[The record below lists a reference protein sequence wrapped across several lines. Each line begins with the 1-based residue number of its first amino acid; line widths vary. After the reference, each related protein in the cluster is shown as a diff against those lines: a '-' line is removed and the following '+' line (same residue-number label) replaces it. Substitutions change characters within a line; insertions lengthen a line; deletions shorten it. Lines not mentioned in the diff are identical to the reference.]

1 MDTNDIIYL
10 LNLLLKY
17 YYLQQSSK
25 KWKKLDKYGCNEY
38 LCPIITMNIT
48 TSIKAKVARIDTGE
62 VFTYDTLSIAQS
74 EFSAAAKAL
83 SRMVSNGVI
92 KRYKNGMYY
101 KPKQTVFGELKPRED
116 VLLKKYLFDNDK
128 QIAYVTG
135 VRLYNQLGL
144 TTQVPNVVRLASKDK
159 EIKTKI
165 GSLVIKPAK
174 SYVPVTK
181 KNVPLLQ
188 LLDVMK
194 DFKNIPDMDKKRGID
209 FLKEKI
215 DNLSDADKE
224 KLASFAKAYPPKVRA
239 LLGAILETLSLD
251 QLSKSLKE
259 TINYLSSYEFGI
271 SEKTLPAIANWNIT

>member
-1 MDTNDIIYL
+1 
-10 LNLLLKY
+10 
-17 YYLQQSSK
+17 
-25 KWKKLDKYGCNEY
+25 
-38 LCPIITMNIT
+38 MNIT
-48 TSIKAKVARIDTGE
+48 TSIKAKITRIDTGE

-101 KPKQTVFGELKPRED
+101 KPKQTAFGELKPRED
-116 VLLKKYLFDNDK
+116 ELLKNYLFENNN
-128 QIAYVTG
+128 QIAYITG

-144 TTQVPNVVRLASKDK
+144 TTQVSKVVRLASKDK

-165 GSLVIKPAK
+165 GNLVIKPAK
-174 SYVPVTK
+174 SYVSVTK

-194 DFKNIPDMDKKRGID
+194 DFKNIPDMDKKLGID

-215 DNLSDADKE
+215 DKLSDADKD
-224 KLASFAKAYPPKVRA
+224 KLTIFAKAYPPKVRA
-239 LLGAILETLSLD
+239 LLGALLETLSLNE
-251 QLSKSLKE
+251 LSESLKE

-271 SEKTLPAIANWNIT
+271 SEKTLPTISNWNIA

>member
-1 MDTNDIIYL
+1 
-10 LNLLLKY
+10 
-17 YYLQQSSK
+17 
-25 KWKKLDKYGCNEY
+25 
-38 LCPIITMNIT
+38 MNIT
-48 TSIKAKVARIDTGE
+48 TSIKTKVASIDAGE
-62 VFTYDTLSIAQS
+62 VFTYNTLSIPKS

-83 SRMVSNGVI
+83 SRLVAKGVV

-116 VLLKKYLFDNDK
+116 ILLKNYLFENNK

-144 TTQVPNVVRLASKDK
+144 TTQIPNVVRLASRDK

-165 GSLVIKPAK
+165 GNLVIKPAK
-174 SYVPVTK
+174 SYVRVTR

-194 DFKNIPDMDKKRGID
+194 DFKKIPDMDKTKGIA

-215 DNLSDADKE
+215 ENLSDEEKDK
-224 KLASFAKAYPPKVRA
+224 LTNIAKAYPPRVRA
-239 LLGAILETLSLD
+239 LLGAILETLSLN
-251 QLSKSLKE
+251 QLSESLKV
-259 TINYLSSYEFGI
+259 TMNFLSSYEFGI
-271 SEKTLPAIANWNIT
+271 SEKVLPTISNWNIA

>member
-1 MDTNDIIYL
+1 
-10 LNLLLKY
+10 
-17 YYLQQSSK
+17 
-25 KWKKLDKYGCNEY
+25 
-38 LCPIITMNIT
+38 MNIT
-48 TSIKAKVARIDTGE
+48 TSIKNKVTRIDTGE
-62 VFTYDTLSIAQS
+62 VFTYDTLSIPQS

-83 SRMVSNGVI
+83 SRMVANGVI

-116 VLLKKYLFDNDK
+116 VLLKKYLFENNK

-135 VRLYNQLGL
+135 TRLYNQLGL

-165 GSLVIKPAK
+165 GSLVVKPAK

-224 KLASFAKAYPPKVRA
+224 KLTTFAKAYPPKVRA

-271 SEKTLPAIANWNIT
+271 SEITLPAITNWNIT

>member
-1 MDTNDIIYL
+1 
-10 LNLLLKY
+10 
-17 YYLQQSSK
+17 
-25 KWKKLDKYGCNEY
+25 
-38 LCPIITMNIT
+38 MNIT
-48 TSIKAKVARIDTGE
+48 TAIKNKVTRIDTGE
-62 VFTYDTLSIAQS
+62 VFTYDTLSIPQS

-83 SRMVSNGVI
+83 SRMVANGVI

-116 VLLKKYLFDNDK
+116 ELLKNYLFENDK

-135 VRLYNQLGL
+135 TRLYNQLGL
-144 TTQVPNVVRLASKDK
+144 TTQVSNVVRLASKDK

-165 GSLVIKPAK
+165 GNLVIKPAK
-174 SYVPVTK
+174 SYVSVTK

-194 DFKNIPDMDKKRGID
+194 DFKNIPDMDKKLGID

-215 DNLSDADKE
+215 DNLSDADKD
-224 KLASFAKAYPPKVRA
+224 KLTSFAKSYPPKVRA
-239 LLGAILETLSLD
+239 LLGAILEALSLD

-259 TINYLSSYEFGI
+259 NINYLSSYEFGI
-271 SEKTLPAIANWNIT
+271 SEKTLPAIINWNIT

>member
-1 MDTNDIIYL
+1 
-10 LNLLLKY
+10 
-17 YYLQQSSK
+17 
-25 KWKKLDKYGCNEY
+25 
-38 LCPIITMNIT
+38 
-48 TSIKAKVARIDTGE
+48 
-62 VFTYDTLSIAQS
+62 
-74 EFSAAAKAL
+74 
-83 SRMVSNGVI
+83 
-92 KRYKNGMYY
+92 MYY

-116 VLLKKYLFDNDK
+116 VLLENYLFENDK

-165 GSLVIKPAK
+165 GNLIIKPAK
-174 SYVPVTK
+174 SYVRVTK

-194 DFKNIPDMDKKRGID
+194 DFKNIPDMDKKIGID

-215 DNLSDADKE
+215 DNLSDEDKE
-224 KLASFAKAYPPKVRA
+224 KLTNFAKAYPPKVRA
-239 LLGAILETLSLD
+239 LLGAILEVLSLD
-251 QLSKSLKE
+251 QLSESLKE

-271 SEKTLPAIANWNIT
+271 SEKILPTISNWKIT

>member
-1 MDTNDIIYL
+1 
-10 LNLLLKY
+10 
-17 YYLQQSSK
+17 
-25 KWKKLDKYGCNEY
+25 
-38 LCPIITMNIT
+38 MNIT
-48 TSIKAKVARIDTGE
+48 TSIKTKIARIDTGE
-62 VFTYDTLSIAQS
+62 VFTYDTLSIPQS

-83 SRMVSNGVI
+83 SRLVANGVI

-116 VLLKKYLFDNDK
+116 VLLKNYLFENNR

-135 VRLYNQLGL
+135 IRLYNQFGL
-144 TTQVPNVVRLASKDK
+144 TTQVPNVVRLASRDK

-165 GSLVIKPAK
+165 GNLTIKPAK
-174 SYVPVTK
+174 SYVRVTK

-194 DFKNIPDMDKKRGID
+194 DFKNIPDMDKKKGVA

-215 DNLSDADKE
+215 EKLSDEDKD
-224 KLASFAKAYPPKVRA
+224 KLTNFAKAYPPKVRA
-239 LLGAILETLSLD
+239 LLGAILEILSFEE
-251 QLSKSLKE
+251 LSESLKG

-271 SEKTLPAIANWNIT
+271 SETTLPTITNWNIA

>member
-1 MDTNDIIYL
+1 
-10 LNLLLKY
+10 
-17 YYLQQSSK
+17 
-25 KWKKLDKYGCNEY
+25 
-38 LCPIITMNIT
+38 MNIT
-48 TSIKAKVARIDTGE
+48 TSIKTKVARIDTGE
-62 VFTYDTLSIAQS
+62 VFTYDTLSIPQS

-83 SRMVSNGVI
+83 SRLVANGVI
-92 KRYKNGMYY
+92 KRYKKGMYY
-101 KPKQTVFGELKPRED
+101 KPKQTVFGELKPGED
-116 VLLKKYLFDNDK
+116 VLLKNYLFENDK

-174 SYVPVTK
+174 SYVSVTK

-188 LLDVMK
+188 LLDVIK
-194 DFKNIPDMDKKRGID
+194 DFKNIPDMDKRKGVS

-215 DNLSDADKE
+215 ENLSADDKE
-224 KLASFAKAYPPKVRA
+224 KLTNFAKAYPPKVRA
-239 LLGAILETLSLD
+239 LLGAILEALLLEDLSE
-251 QLSKSLKE
+251 SLKE

-271 SEKTLPAIANWNIT
+271 SEKTLPSVSNWNIT

>member
-1 MDTNDIIYL
+1 
-10 LNLLLKY
+10 
-17 YYLQQSSK
+17 
-25 KWKKLDKYGCNEY
+25 
-38 LCPIITMNIT
+38 MNIT
-48 TSIKAKVARIDTGE
+48 TSIKTKVARIDTGE
-62 VFTYDTLSIAQS
+62 VFTYDTLSIPQS

-83 SRMVSNGVI
+83 SRLVANGVI

-116 VLLKKYLFDNDK
+116 VLLKNYLFENDK

-174 SYVPVTK
+174 SYVSVTK

-188 LLDVMK
+188 LLDVIK
-194 DFKNIPDMDKKRGID
+194 DFKNIPDMDKMIGVA

-215 DNLSDADKE
+215 ENLSDGDKD
-224 KLASFAKAYPPKVRA
+224 KLTSFAKSYPPKVRA
-239 LLGAILETLSLD
+239 LLGAILEALSLED
-251 QLSKSLKE
+251 LSESLKE

-271 SEKTLPAIANWNIT
+271 SKKALPTASNWNIT

>member
-1 MDTNDIIYL
+1 
-10 LNLLLKY
+10 
-17 YYLQQSSK
+17 
-25 KWKKLDKYGCNEY
+25 
-38 LCPIITMNIT
+38 MNIT
-48 TSIKAKVARIDTGE
+48 TSIKTKVARIDTGE

-83 SRMVSNGVI
+83 SRLVANGVI

-116 VLLKKYLFDNDK
+116 VLLKNYLFENDK
-128 QIAYVTG
+128 QIAYITG

-165 GSLVIKPAK
+165 GNLIIKPAK
-174 SYVPVTK
+174 SYVTITK

-188 LLDVMK
+188 LLDVIK
-194 DFKNIPDMDKKRGID
+194 DFNNIPDMDKKKGVS

-215 DNLSDADKE
+215 ENLSDEDKE
-224 KLASFAKAYPPKVRA
+224 KLINFAKAYPPKVRA
-239 LLGAILETLSLD
+239 LLGAILEALSLGD
-251 QLSKSLKE
+251 LSESLKE
-259 TINYLSSYEFGI
+259 TINYLSSYKFGI
-271 SEKTLPAIANWNIT
+271 SEKTLPTISNWNIT

>member
-1 MDTNDIIYL
+1 
-10 LNLLLKY
+10 
-17 YYLQQSSK
+17 
-25 KWKKLDKYGCNEY
+25 
-38 LCPIITMNIT
+38 MNIT
-48 TSIKAKVARIDTGE
+48 ASIKTKVARIGTGE
-62 VFTYDTLSIAQS
+62 VFTYDTLSIPQN

-83 SRMVSNGVI
+83 SRLVANGVI

-101 KPKQTVFGELKPRED
+101 KPRQTVFGELKPKED
-116 VLLKKYLFDNDK
+116 VLLKNYLFENDK

-165 GSLVIKPAK
+165 GSLIIKPAK
-174 SYVPVTK
+174 SYVRVTK

-194 DFKNIPDMDKKRGID
+194 DFKNIPDMDKKIGVD
-209 FLKEKI
+209 FLKAKI
-215 DNLSDADKE
+215 INLSDEDKG
-224 KLASFAKAYPPKVRA
+224 KLAHFAKAYPPKVRA
-239 LLGAILETLSLD
+239 LLGAILEVLLLNKLSE
-251 QLSKSLKE
+251 SLKE

-271 SEKTLPAIANWNIT
+271 PEKILPTISNWNIT

>member
-1 MDTNDIIYL
+1 
-10 LNLLLKY
+10 
-17 YYLQQSSK
+17 
-25 KWKKLDKYGCNEY
+25 
-38 LCPIITMNIT
+38 MNIT
-48 TSIKAKVARIDTGE
+48 TSIKAKITRIDTGE
-62 VFTYDTLSIAQS
+62 VFTYDTLSIPQS

-101 KPKQTVFGELKPRED
+101 KPKQTAFGELKPRED
-116 VLLKKYLFDNDK
+116 ELLKNYLFENNK
-128 QIAYVTG
+128 QIAYITG

-144 TTQVPNVVRLASKDK
+144 TTQVSKVVRLASKDK

-165 GSLVIKPAK
+165 GSLIIKPAK
-174 SYVPVTK
+174 SYVSVTK

-194 DFKNIPDMDKKRGID
+194 DFKNIPDMDKRKGID

-215 DNLSDADKE
+215 VNLSDADKD
-224 KLASFAKAYPPKVRA
+224 KLTIFAKAYPPKVRA
-239 LLGAILETLSLD
+239 LLGALLETLSLNE
-251 QLSKSLKE
+251 LSESLKE

-271 SEKTLPAIANWNIT
+271 SEKTLPTISNWNIA